1 MITGHRE
8 RLVGMTDDLRVL
20 VERLKAVSHPL
31 RLRVLALLAPGEL
44 GVCQVAETLQVPQS
58 SVSEALKELRR
69 AGFIVERKE
78 GRWVFVS
85 VVPQQE
91 LTPFLRG
98 LLTEAGNL
106 PKVLED
112 RARAKEVQALSLP
125 SVCAKVQTVAS
136 MAPEA
141 VRA

>member
-8 RLVGMTDDLRVL
+8 RLVGITDDLRVL

>member
-1 MITGHRE
+1 M
-8 RLVGMTDDLRVL
+8 
-20 VERLKAVSHPL
+20 
-31 RLRVLALLAPGEL
+31 
-44 GVCQVAETLQVPQS
+44 
-58 SVSEALKELRR
+58 
-69 AGFIVERKE
+69 
-78 GRWVFVS
+78 FVS

>member
-1 MITGHRE
+1 
-8 RLVGMTDDLRVL
+8 MTADLRVL

>member
-1 MITGHRE
+1 
-8 RLVGMTDDLRVL
+8 MTDDLRVL